1 MAKNKKVRYDIIGY
15 AKPTEKNAKNL
26 CRQRAQIVAGL
37 LINKYRINFKRLK
50 ISGKVSSLKG
60 SRVVVLART
69 AAKKRRIQKS
79 GRKAH
84 R

>member
-15 AKPTEKNAKNL
+15 AKPAEKNAKNL

-37 LINKYRINFKRLK
+37 LINKYQINFKRLK
-50 ISGKVSSLKG
+50 ISGKVSGLKG
-60 SRVVVLART
+60 SRVVVLARMV
-69 AAKKRRIQKS
+69 AKKRRIQKR

-84 R
+84 